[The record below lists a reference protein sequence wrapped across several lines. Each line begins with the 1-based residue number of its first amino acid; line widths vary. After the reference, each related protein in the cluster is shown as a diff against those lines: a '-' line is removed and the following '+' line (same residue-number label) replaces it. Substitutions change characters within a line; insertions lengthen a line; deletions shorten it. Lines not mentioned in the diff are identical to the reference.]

1 MAKHINGINPDILK
15 WARERS
21 GYTVEAIAAFL
32 KKDASIVND
41 WEVGECAPT
50 YVQLEKL
57 ADKYKRPIA
66 IFFFPE
72 PPEEPNIA
80 ENLALRSSDNNPL
93 EPRTHILLRQAYA
106 RQLSLMELNFG
117 TNPSEQKIFRELHVH
132 PTDSAKESAQ
142 QARVYLNINIDMQA
156 GWKTAA
162 EALENWRDCIEES
175 GIFVF
180 KEAFQDDSVDAFC
193 LVHDEFPVIYLNN
206 SRTPVRQIFS
216 LFHELAH
223 LLLGENGITRSG
235 IFRGSI
241 SRSGT
246 TQEIE
251 DFCDQFAGE
260 FLVPSNDF
268 DVRLNF
274 FTNYNDKTI
283 EELAHYYKVSRPV
296 ILLKLV
302 KKGILTQESYWQKI
316 NQWTEEYKHQI
327 EKKAGGKTSS
337 GGSYYNTRATYLG
350 YRFMDLAFGKY
361 RQGHCSI
368 EQLAEHLNVTVKH
381 LPQLEDCLLKRALR

>member
-32 KKDASIVND
+32 KKDASIVNG
-41 WEVGECAPT
+41 WESGERAPT

-66 IFFFPE
+66 LFFFPE

-80 ENLALRSSDNNPL
+80 ENIALRSSDNNPL
-93 EPRTHILLRQAYA
+93 EPRIHILLRQAYA
-106 RQLSLMELNFG
+106 RQLSLMELNMG
-117 TNPSEQKIFRELHVH
+117 TNPAEMKIFRDLQAR
-132 PTDSAKESAQ
+132 PNDSAVALAQ
-142 QARVYLNINIDMQA
+142 QARAYLNVDVTTQA
-156 GWKTAA
+156 SWKTAVK
-162 EALENWRDCIEES
+162 ALENWRDRIEET
-175 GIFVF
+175 GVFVF
-180 KEAFQDDSVDAFC
+180 KEAFQDDSVDGFC
-193 LVHDEFPVIYLNN
+193 LIHDDFPVIYLNN
-206 SRTPVRQIFS
+206 SRPSVRQIFS

-223 LLLGENGITRSG
+223 LLLSENGITRSDIFHG
-235 IFRGSI
+235 DTFRG
-241 SRSGT
+241 GT

-268 DVRLNF
+268 EARLNF

-302 KKGILTQESYWQKI
+302 KKGILTQEVYWQKI
-316 NQWTEEYKHQI
+316 NQWTEEYKHQR
-327 EKKAGGKTSS
+327 EKKADGKTSS

-350 YRFMDLAFGKY
+350 YRFMELAFGKY
-361 RQGHCSI
+361 RDGHCSI
-368 EQLAEHLNVTVKH
+368 EQLAEHLNVKVKH
-381 LPQLEDCLLKRALR
+381 LTQLEDCLLKRALR